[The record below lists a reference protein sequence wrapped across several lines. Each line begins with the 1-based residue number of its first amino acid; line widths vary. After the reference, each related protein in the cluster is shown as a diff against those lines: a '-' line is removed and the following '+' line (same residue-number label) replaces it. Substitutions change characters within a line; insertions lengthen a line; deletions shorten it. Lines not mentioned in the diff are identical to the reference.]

1 MEALSWDNPVFVA
14 YAVAA
19 ALAILKLVGQAWV
32 TVAFM
37 LKEGG
42 GYVSPED
49 AEAQPGNPKPDPAQL
64 EPNPRVERSRRMQ
77 RNDLES
83 IPAFLAAG
91 FLFVLCA
98 PPVWLAYVLLYGFVV
113 MRALHT
119 WAYAT
124 AQLHMVRAT
133 FFSFASIA
141 VIVMA
146 VWVLVTAL
154 GG

>member
-1 MEALSWDNPVFVA
+1 MEALSWENPVFTT
-14 YAVAA
+14 YAIAA

-32 TVAFM
+32 TVAIM
-37 LKEGG
+37 LKAGG
-42 GYVSPED
+42 GFVAPED
-49 AEAQPGNPKPDPAQL
+49 AAPQPGNPKPDPAQL
-64 EPNPRVERSRRMQ
+64 DPNPAVERSRRMQ

-98 PPVWLAYVLLYGFVV
+98 PPLWLAQVLLYGFVI
-113 MRALHT
+113 MRVLHA

-124 AQLHMVRAT
+124 AQWHLVRAT
-133 FFSFASIA
+133 FFSIASIA

-146 VWVLVTAL
+146 VYVLIAAV
-154 GG
+154 GR